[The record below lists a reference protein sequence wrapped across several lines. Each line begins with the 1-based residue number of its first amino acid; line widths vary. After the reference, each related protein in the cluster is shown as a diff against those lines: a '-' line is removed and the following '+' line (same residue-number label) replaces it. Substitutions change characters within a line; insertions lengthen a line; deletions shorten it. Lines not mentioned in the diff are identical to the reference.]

1 MSAKEIAAA
10 LGDATREGHDWRCR
24 CPVHDGVSLT
34 LRDGK
39 EGQLVVKCF
48 AGCEARDV
56 LAAIRR
62 RGLSSGEVREER
74 PSPSAKH
81 EPDKAD
87 KISLALAT
95 WRQSVDARGS
105 LVERY
110 LAGRALELP
119 ANHYDVLRFHHACPF
134 KGQRVPAMVA
144 LFRDV
149 VTDEPCG
156 IHRTPLLPDGSD
168 RNRVLKKA
176 MLGRA
181 GDAAI
186 KLSPDDE
193 VTLGLGLCEGIET
206 GLKIMARGW
215 RPIWACGST
224 SGMAPFPVLPGIEEL
239 TIFADN
245 DANGAGIRAAQQCGE
260 RWLEAE
266 RLATIR
272 LPRAAG
278 ADWADAA

>member
-10 LGDATREGHDWRCR
+10 LGNATREGHDWRCR

-62 RGLSSGEVREER
+62 LGWSTAETPESRSRRPTVR
-74 PSPSAKH
+74 

-87 KISLALAT
+87 KICLALAT
-95 WRQSVDARGS
+95 WRQSVDARGT

-110 LAGRALELP
+110 LAGRGLELP
-119 ANHYDVLRFHHACPF
+119 PGHFEVIRFHGACPF

-144 LFRDV
+144 LFRDI

-168 RNRVLKKA
+168 RDRVLKKA
-176 MLGRA
+176 MQGRA
-181 GDAAI
+181 ERAAI
-186 KLSPDDE
+186 KLSPHDE
-193 VTLGLGLCEGIET
+193 VTLGLGLSEGIET
-206 GLKIMARGW
+206 GLKVMARGW
-215 RPIWACGST
+215 RPVWACGST
-224 SGMAPFPVLPGIEEL
+224 SGVAPFPVLPGIDEL
-239 TIFADN
+239 TIFADH
-245 DANGAGIRAAQQCGE
+245 DTNGAGQRAAQQCGD
-260 RWLEAE
+260 RWAEAG

-272 LPRAAG
+272 LPRTADS
-278 ADWADAA
+278 DWADAA

>member
-62 RGLSSGEVREER
+62 RGLASGDAPEARSLSSRH
-74 PSPSAKH
+74 P

-87 KISLALAT
+87 KIGLALST
-95 WRQSVDARGS
+95 WRQSVDARGT

-110 LAGRALELP
+110 LAARGLELG
-119 ANHYDVLRFHHACPF
+119 ANHFEVIRFHHACPF

-149 VTDEPCG
+149 LTDRPCG
-156 IHRTPLLPDGSD
+156 IHRTPLLLDGSD
-168 RNRVLKKA
+168 RDRVLDKA
-176 MLGRA
+176 MLGRSR
-181 GDAAI
+181 GAAI
-186 KLSPDDE
+186 KLCPDHGVE
-193 VTLGLGLCEGIET
+193 LGLGLSEGIET
-206 GLKIMARGW
+206 GLKVMARGW
-215 RPIWACGST
+215 RPVWACGST
-224 SGMAPFPVLPGIEEL
+224 SILAPFPVLPGIEEL
-239 TIFADN
+239 TIFADH
-245 DANGAGIRAAQQCGE
+245 DANGAGQRAARQCGD
-260 RWLEAE
+260 RWAEAG

-272 LPRAAG
+272 LPRVTG
-278 ADWADAA
+278 SDWADVV